1 MFSAGGVGRARGRER
16 AVGGEI
22 MIVVMEP
29 RATREQ
35 IEGVVRKIQD
45 AGLGTHLSVGV
56 ERTVIGVVGDSHTKE
71 LLRQSLEAT
80 PGVEKVVPILQP
92 FKLVS
97 REFRP
102 ENTVVDVRGVRF
114 GDGAVSVIAGP
125 CSVEGL
131 EMMVQTAHAVKASGA
146 VMLRGGAFKP
156 RTSPYSFQ
164 GLEEEGLR
172 YLAEARRQTG
182 LPVVTEAMDAHQLQL
197 VLRYAD
203 MIQIGARNMQNYTLL
218 REVGRTRY
226 PVLLKRGPSA
236 TLQELLLAA
245 EYIMNEGNYQVVLC
259 ERGVRGFDN
268 HTRYLLD
275 LSAVPVLKELTHL
288 PVIVDPSQAT
298 GKRRY
303 VGAMSRAA
311 VAAGVDGLIIEVH
324 PDPERARSDGPQQ
337 LTPGDFAALMAELHP
352 LAAALGRRIQRA
364 PEGSPA
370 SSPLDQGGSP
380 GR

>member
-1 MFSAGGVGRARGRER
+1 
-16 AVGGEI
+16 

-29 RATREQ
+29 RASREQ
-35 IEGVVRKIQD
+35 TDAVVKKIQD

-97 REFRP
+97 REFKSADS
-102 ENTVVDVRGVRF
+102 VVAVKGARF
-114 GDGAVSVIAGP
+114 GDGTVAVIAGP
-125 CSVEGL
+125 CSVESL
-131 EMMVQTAHAVKASGA
+131 EQIVATAEAVRAAGA

-172 YLAEARRQTG
+172 YLAEARSATG
-182 LPVVTEAMDAHQLQL
+182 LPVVTEAMDAYQLQL
-197 VLRYAD
+197 VSKYAD

-218 REVGRTRY
+218 REAGRAKF

-236 TLQELLLAA
+236 TIQELLLAT
-245 EYIMNEGNYQVVLC
+245 EYIMNEGNYNVVLC
-259 ERGVRGFDN
+259 ERGIRGFDN
-268 HTRYLLD
+268 YTRYQLD

-288 PVIVDPSQAT
+288 PVIIDPSQGT
-298 GKRRY
+298 GKRKY
-303 VGAMSRAA
+303 VAPMSRAA
-311 VAAGVDGLIIEVH
+311 VAAGADGLIVEVH

-337 LTPGDFAALMAELHP
+337 LTPGDFKTLMAELEP
-352 LAAALGRRIQRA
+352 LAKALGRKVQVLSQSAVR
-364 PEGSPA
+364 
-370 SSPLDQGGSP
+370 
-380 GR
+380 

>member
-1 MFSAGGVGRARGRER
+1 
-16 AVGGEI
+16 

-35 IEGVVRKIQD
+35 RDAVVKKIQD

-80 PGVEKVVPILQP
+80 AGVEKVVPILQP

-97 REFRP
+97 REFKSD
-102 ENTVVDVRGVRF
+102 NTVVDVKGVRF
-114 GDGAVSVIAGP
+114 GDGTVAVIAGP
-125 CSVEGL
+125 CSVESL
-131 EMMVQTAHAVKASGA
+131 EQIVTTAKAVKAAGA

-172 YLAEARRQTG
+172 YLAEARSATG
-182 LPVVTEAMDAHQLQL
+182 LPVVTEAMDAYQLQL
-197 VLRYAD
+197 VSKYAD

-218 REVGRTRY
+218 REAGRAKF

-236 TLQELLLAA
+236 TIQELLLAT
-245 EYIMNEGNYQVVLC
+245 EYILNEGNYNVVLC
-259 ERGVRGFDN
+259 ERGIRGFDN
-268 HTRYLLD
+268 YTRYQLD
-275 LSAVPVLKELTHL
+275 ISAVPVLKELTHL
-288 PVIVDPSQAT
+288 PVLIDPSQGT
-298 GKRRY
+298 GKRKY
-303 VGAMSRAA
+303 VAPMSRAA
-311 VAAGVDGLIIEVH
+311 VAAGADGLIIEVH

-337 LTPGDFAALMAELHP
+337 LTPDNFRTLMGELEP
-352 LAAALGRRIQRA
+352 LSKAMGRRLQVPTRT
-364 PEGSPA
+364 
-370 SSPLDQGGSP
+370 
-380 GR
+380 R